1 MVTKIVAIQATGK
14 CVRHTEHPAG
24 GSLVK
29 VIPMNQRVSPGT
41 ALLLV
46 LPPLLWAGN
55 VVVGRVVSELV
66 PPMTLNFLRWA
77 LAFVILLPLA
87 HGVFRR
93 SGPLDVWPHWKRFAL
108 LGLLGVGCYNA
119 LQYLALKTSTPLNV
133 TLVAASSPV
142 WMLAIGWLFFAQRA
156 SKRQMAGAVLSIAGV
171 LLVLSR
177 GQWAL
182 LTQVRLV
189 PGDVYVLIATV
200 AWAFYSWLLAELEE
214 TPALRNNWAAFL
226 MAQIIFG
233 LGWSGIFAGG
243 EWALTDAHISW
254 SWPLGAALLY
264 VAIGPAVIAY
274 RCWGIG
280 VQRVGP
286 AMAGFFAN
294 LTPLFAALLSAAFL
308 GELPQLYHALAFL
321 LIVGG
326 IVVSA
331 RR

>member
-1 MVTKIVAIQATGK
+1 
-14 CVRHTEHPAG
+14 
-24 GSLVK
+24 
-29 VIPMNQRVSPGT
+29 MNQRLSPGT

-55 VVVGRVVSELV
+55 AVVGRVVGELV

-93 SGPLDVWPHWKRFAL
+93 SGSLSVWPHWKRFAL

-119 LQYLALKTSTPLNV
+119 LQYLALQTSTPLNV

-142 WMLAIGWLFFAQRA
+142 WMLAIGWLFFAQRV
-156 SKRQMAGAVLSIAGV
+156 SKRQIAGAVLSIAGV

-177 GQWAL
+177 GQWVV

-189 PGDVYVLIATV
+189 PGDVYVLIATI
-200 AWAFYSWLLAELEE
+200 AWAFYSWLLAKPEE
-214 TPALRNNWAAFL
+214 TPEIRNNWAVFL

-233 LGWSGIFAGG
+233 LGWSGLFAGG
-243 EWALTDAHISW
+243 EWALTDAHIVW
-254 SWPLGAALLY
+254 SWPLAAALLY
-264 VAIGPAVIAY
+264 VAVGPAVIAY
-274 RCWGIG
+274 RCWGMG

-308 GELPQLYHALAFL
+308 GELPQIYHALAFL